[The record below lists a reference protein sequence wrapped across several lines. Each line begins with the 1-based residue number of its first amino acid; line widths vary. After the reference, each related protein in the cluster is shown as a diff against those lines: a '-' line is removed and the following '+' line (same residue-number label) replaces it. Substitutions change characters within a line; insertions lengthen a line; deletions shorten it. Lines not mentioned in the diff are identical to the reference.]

1 MRIHGALLVTVAL
14 SFAAACSGGEG
25 GGSSPGGSDASTSD
39 GATSDGATSD
49 AGDAGD
55 DADAEAPVW
64 VSSSNGLPAN
74 AYVTSI
80 VDTGTSLLV
89 SVQTA
94 GSLQGGVWRS
104 TDGGDSWTQVTGL
117 PEGKSVYDLV
127 VGPDKTLYAGTV
139 GVWRSTD
146 DGVTWTEM
154 NAGFKQVPA
163 PGIRALVL
171 RDGKLWGASQAT
183 IYATEV
189 ATPNWALA
197 ATGFPTYAAVNAL
210 CAAPDGKLFAGINAT
225 SIDATGPESVFV
237 STDGASWAASGTGIA
252 DRSNVQAF
260 AAAGDALFASAG
272 SLYKSNDAGATWNKL
287 PSSPATGSRAF
298 AIDGGSLFAGT
309 LIQGV
314 FRSDDGGTTWAR
326 WGTGLPAGSGG
337 RPVTALLLTP
347 TAAFAGTDLKGLY
360 RRPR

>member
-1 MRIHGALLVTVAL
+1 MRIHGAT
-14 SFAAACSGGEG
+14 FAAVIFAFAGACSSEEGSGAPVGGT
-25 GGSSPGGSDASTSD
+25 DAS
-39 GATSDGATSD
+39 ATDAIVADAATDSPTD
-49 AGDAGD
+49 SG

-80 VDTGTSLLV
+80 VDTGTALLV

-104 TDGGDSWTQVTGL
+104 TDGGDSWAQVTGL

-127 VGPDKTLYAGTV
+127 IGPDKTIYAGTV
-139 GVWRSTD
+139 GVFRSTD

-171 RDGKLWGASQAT
+171 RDGRLWGASQAT
-183 IYATEV
+183 IYATDV
-189 ATPNWALA
+189 ATPSWALA
-197 ATGFPTYAAVNAL
+197 ATGFPTYAIVNAL
-210 CAAPDGKLFAGINAT
+210 FAAPGGKLFAGINAT
-225 SIDATGPESVFV
+225 SIDAKGPESVFV
-237 STDGASWAASGTGIA
+237 SNDGASWAPSGTGIT

-260 AAAGDALFASAG
+260 ASAGDALFASAG
-272 SLYKSNDAGATWNKL
+272 SMYKSIDSGATWAKL
-287 PSSPATGSRAF
+287 PSSPATGSRVF
-298 AIDGGSLFAGT
+298 AIDGTSMFAGT

-314 FRSDDGGTTWAR
+314 FRSDDGGTTWTR

-337 RPVTALLLTP
+337 RPVTALLITE